1 MFLSVW
7 HAERLKLRH
16 SPMWIAF
23 FLLPLIPALFGTV
36 NYLGNLELLQEQWY
50 SLWTQHTLFSCY
62 FFLPL
67 IIGIYCA
74 YLWRLEHTG
83 YNWNLMLTTPVP
95 RSMLVLAKL
104 SNAVML
110 TAVVIVWTAV
120 LYITAG
126 LICGF
131 GAGTI
136 PWKEIVEWI
145 LGGIAG
151 GVTICA
157 VQMFLALVIRSFA
170 VSVGVALIGGISG
183 LAMLSKGYPLLDPYA
198 LLCLGMEANNSTAQN
213 TNTLGFVLSCTCFFL
228 VFTGLAIGYLQYRD
242 AKTG

>member
-7 HAERLKLRH
+7 HAEHLKLRH

-23 FLLPLIPALFGTV
+23 FLLPLIPAFFGTV
-36 NYLGNLELLQEQWY
+36 NYLGNVTILKDRWY

-67 IIGIYCA
+67 VIGVYCA
-74 YLWRLEHTG
+74 YLWRLEHSG
-83 YNWNLMLTTPVP
+83 YNWNLMLTAPVH

-104 SNAVML
+104 ANAAVL
-110 TAVVIVWTAV
+110 TALVIVWTSV
-120 LYITAG
+120 LYIAAG
-126 LICGF
+126 LLCGF
-131 GAGTI
+131 GADTI

-145 LGGIAG
+145 GGGIAG
-151 GVTICA
+151 GITICA
-157 VQMFLALVIRSFA
+157 VQMFLALVIRSLA
-170 VSVGVALIGGISG
+170 VSVGMALLGGISG
-183 LAMLSKGYPLLDPYA
+183 LAMLSKGYPLLNPYA

-213 TNTLGFVLSCTCFFL
+213 TNPLGFGISCLCFFVL
-228 VFTGLAIGYLQYRD
+228 FTGLSVGYLRHRD

>member
-104 SNAVML
+104 SNAVIL

-120 LYITAG
+120 LYIIAG

-136 PWKEIVEWI
+136 SWKEIVEWI

-198 LLCLGMEANNSTAQN
+198 LLCLGMEANNSMAQN
-213 TNTLGFVLSCTCFFL
+213 TNALGFVLSCTCFFL
-228 VFTGLAIGYLQYRD
+228 VFTGLTVGYLQYRD